1 MIDRRARNR
10 WLADSILPHEAWIRR
25 VLSRQARAAGLEVDD
40 LVQEMYTIL
49 ARMPS
54 VEAISDPRSYAL
66 QIARSLVLQHVRR
79 AKIVRIGSLSE
90 QEDLDCAADHPTPEQ
105 QAVGRDELQRVAEAI
120 DAMPEAVK
128 RAFWLRRVEGLP
140 QREVAKA
147 LGLSINT
154 VEKQISRG
162 IKILVE
168 QFARGGSTPPHASSG
183 DEAKHEGPVVNVRAR
198 VSGED

>member
-1 MIDRRARNR
+1 MPN
-10 WLADSILPHEAWIRR
+10 
-25 VLSRQARAAGLEVDD
+25 VD
-40 LVQEMYTIL
+40 
-49 ARMPS
+49 
-54 VEAISDPRSYAL
+54 AIADPRSYAL

-90 QEDLDCAADHPTPEQ
+90 QEDLDCASDHPTPEQ
-105 QAVGRDELQRVAEAI
+105 QAVGRDELLRVTEAI
-120 DAMPEAVK
+120 EAMPEAVK

-140 QREVAKA
+140 QREIANR

-168 QFARGGSTPPHASSG
+168 QFARGGGTPPRASSN
-183 DEAKHEGPVVNVRAR
+183 DEAQHEGPVLNVRAR
-198 VSGED
+198 VGGED